1 MAQSP
6 ITGER
11 KEFKTKNDVLNEV
24 IKLIKQPET
33 EKYGLGQTLYYNL
46 PFFSNP
52 DVLLRDWQVEMIN
65 DYYICKNFNVPLG
78 TDLDELSSFRTD
90 CFILIENEF
99 NKLEKF
105 NEKENA

>member
-6 ITGER
+6 ITGKR
-11 KEFKTKNDVLNEV
+11 KEFKTKQDILDEI
-24 IKLIKQPET
+24 IKLIKQSET

-52 DVLLRDWQVEMIN
+52 NALLRDWQIEMIN
-65 DYYICKNFNVPLG
+65 DYYLCKNFNVPLG
-78 TDLDELSSFRTD
+78 MDLDELSAFRTD

-99 NKLEKF
+99 NKIEKL
-105 NEKENA
+105 NAKENA

>member
-6 ITGER
+6 ITGKR
-11 KEFKTKNDVLNEV
+11 KEFKTKNDVLDEI
-24 IKLIKQPET
+24 IKLIKKPTT

-52 DVLLRDWQVEMIN
+52 NILIRDWQIEMIN
-65 DYYICKNFNVPLG
+65 DYYLCKNFNVPLG
-78 TDLDELSSFRTD
+78 NDLNNLSSFRTD

-99 NKLEKF
+99 NKIEKL
-105 NEKENA
+105 NAKENA